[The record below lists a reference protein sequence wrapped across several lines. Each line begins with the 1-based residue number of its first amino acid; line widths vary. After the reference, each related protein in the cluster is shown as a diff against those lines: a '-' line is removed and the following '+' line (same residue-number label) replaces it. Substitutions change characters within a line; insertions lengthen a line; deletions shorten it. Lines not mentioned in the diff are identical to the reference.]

1 MTGEWRVVKYTPISI
16 INLYNTMKRNAF
28 EKNPIYCILTFFLPK
43 CRFWTCFVKDRGRV
57 GNGHLLWG
65 VFGERLGSVLWG
77 QSEAKTLPDFTL
89 SWQRSCFVKATSL
102 EPPWSSRTVSSLCWN
117 CTLCGFNQLRD
128 RHTIISIKWGTI
140 VIVCNHSSAKYG
152 TIKPFGALQS
162 RAHRPRREKG
172 RILK

>member
-1 MTGEWRVVKYTPISI
+1 MLLKKIQYT
-16 INLYNTMKRNAF
+16 LYWLFFTQM
-28 EKNPIYCILTFFLPK
+28 PFFLDVFRK
-43 CRFWTCFVKDRGRV
+43 RQRG
-57 GNGHLLWG
+57 GWKYALWG
-65 VFGERLGSVLWG
+65 VFGERLGRLGSVLWG

-117 CTLCGFNQLRD
+117 CTLCGINQLRD

-172 RILK
+172 RILE